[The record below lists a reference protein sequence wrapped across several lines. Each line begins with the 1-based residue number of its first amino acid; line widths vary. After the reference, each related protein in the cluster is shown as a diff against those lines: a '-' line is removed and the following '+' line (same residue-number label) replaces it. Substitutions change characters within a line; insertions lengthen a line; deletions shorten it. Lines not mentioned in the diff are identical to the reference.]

1 MTTEAA
7 PRKCF
12 SCGFETTSA
21 IRRCPECNRG
31 LRTSQQVR
39 VLGMVLVVIGAG
51 LSAGM
56 AYLIWIIANIMRNRG
71 GGAASSFTG
80 TPRDA
85 AFIFGILGL
94 VLAIGVTSVSTGL
107 WQVIFGRPNR
117 LLSMTALALGL
128 VTVALAVLFQLK
140 G

>member
-1 MTTEAA
+1 
-7 PRKCF
+7 
-12 SCGFETTSA
+12 
-21 IRRCPECNRG
+21 
-31 LRTSQQVR
+31 

-85 AFIFGILGL
+85 AFIFGSLGL